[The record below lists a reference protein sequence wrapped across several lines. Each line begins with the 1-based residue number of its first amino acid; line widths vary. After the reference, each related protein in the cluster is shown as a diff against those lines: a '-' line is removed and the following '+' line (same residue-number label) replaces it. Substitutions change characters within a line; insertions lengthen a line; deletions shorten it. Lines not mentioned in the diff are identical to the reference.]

1 MCLGIIFGT
10 GDAMCCVSEKVYQ
23 LSCWCIVQIES
34 TSSLCSAGL
43 GDVNVKVCKFSM
55 QTFESKIIDLATK
68 FRLLKLNIVFYGNI
82 IIIAK
87 SLSIKGP

>member
-1 MCLGIIFGT
+1 MP
-10 GDAMCCVSEKVYQ
+10 CVVYQ
-23 LSCWCIVQIES
+23 RKCINYHAASIVQIES